1 VGTAGVLLLLVL
13 SAAIATGIIAYII
26 VRRRAEEERQRRK
39 AEEAQRK
46 AEAERRR
53 REAEEALRKAE
64 EEYQR
69 RETEEAQKKAEEERA
84 SKEERRRRQV
94 PPDLRPPRRPTEG
107 DEKQPVR
114 EIKPRRPKPEI
125 VCWQRER
132 RWILAVEV
140 PEDLWEEP
148 ELAVHQNAS
157 PLAQDEREG
166 HWRLDQ
172 VYGQVTVHWEEET
185 PQETKIAL
193 GEEHYLLFKLSGQ
206 DQKRGRRIR
215 SSSSGSYLVVVP
227 ENWARDEELSG
238 SPRASP
244 EPVSVKGYQGHFFDL
259 ERGSDKRI
267 AFRTP
272 EGKPILI
279 ESRAAR
285 FELIGTQLNDAS
297 EGIGP
302 LFGQSAPQIRAS
314 HDRVWADI
322 SIVIIGEEGSGRGK
336 WRKSFSP
343 APEGREQR
351 LPAEAAPRKD
361 GWYFL
366 RFYDMDDDLVE
377 SLDFRLVCALRE
389 IKVFQPSPFPSEG
402 EHGPVYAEFTHES
415 DCAIQ
420 PTDDLARSI
429 QVEGKGN
436 KTRLTIPPSPTYDET
451 RWHVGSRS
459 EGNPHV
465 QVTILAERLWWAVGQ
480 EGILPLEWEDE
491 RLSLICDDFA
501 PTSKKALWLRLPV
514 RRWTDRVLVGFE
526 QSRAKPCPV
535 KVTAKE
541 ISIPLRDI
549 GDYQE
554 MRGRDRDQ
562 FLNIWIERDSELVEG
577 IVAIIPESKGPILCS
592 ERGRKKAAI
601 ATVAL
606 REGAG
611 AVKVNGQP
619 VANYFKKAPLR
630 ARRFLWRLLEL
641 PCVSQALSQMEVSI
655 EVTGSNPGTIQ
666 QVKAS
671 AHSLARALMKYDPQ
685 LKSLLKQE
693 GFGGAKVTERS
704 STQGKR

>member
-1 VGTAGVLLLLVL
+1 VGTAGVLLLLAF

-26 VRRRAEEERQRRK
+26 IRRRAEKERQRREAEEAQRIAEEERQRRE

-46 AEAERRR
+46 AEEDRQRH
-53 REAEEALRKAE
+53 EAEEA
-64 EEYQR
+64 QR
-69 RETEEAQKKAEEERA
+69 RAEKEHRRPVEDRGGKPRILPTE
-84 SKEERRRRQV
+84 SKEQVIREPKLRQ
-94 PPDLRPPRRPTEG
+94 
-107 DEKQPVR
+107 
-114 EIKPRRPKPEI
+114 PKPEI

-140 PEDLWEEP
+140 PEDLWEKP
-148 ELAVHQNAS
+148 ELAVHLNAS

-193 GEEHYLLFKLSGQ
+193 GEEHFLLFKLSGQ

-302 LFGQSAPQIRAS
+302 LFGQNAPQIRAS

-322 SIVIIGEEGSGRGK
+322 STVIIGEEGSGRGK

-351 LPAEAAPRKD
+351 LPAEVAPRKD

-402 EHGPVYAEFTHES
+402 EHGPVYAEFTHEP

-451 RWHVGSRS
+451 GWRVGSN
-459 EGNPHV
+459 GTPQMHI
-465 QVTILAERLWWAVGQ
+465 TILVERLWWAVGQ

-491 RLSLICDDFA
+491 LLSLICDDFA

-577 IVAIIPESKGPILCS
+577 IVAIIPASKGPILCI

-619 VANYFKKAPLR
+619 VADYFKKAPLR

-641 PCVSQALSQMEVSI
+641 PYVSQALSQMEVSI

-685 LKSLLKQE
+685 LKPLLKRE
-693 GFGGAKVTERS
+693 GFGGAKVTKRS

>member
-1 VGTAGVLLLLVL
+1 MGTAGVLLLLVL

-26 VRRRAEEERQRRK
+26 IRRRAEEERQRRE

-46 AEAERRR
+46 AEEDRQRH
-53 REAEEALRKAE
+53 EAEEA
-64 EEYQR
+64 QR
-69 RETEEAQKKAEEERA
+69 RAEKGHRRPVEDRGGKPRILPTE
-84 SKEERRRRQV
+84 SKEQVIREPKLRQ
-94 PPDLRPPRRPTEG
+94 PN
-107 DEKQPVR
+107 
-114 EIKPRRPKPEI
+114 PEI

-132 RWILAVEV
+132 RWLLAVEV
-140 PEDLWEEP
+140 PEDLWEKP
-148 ELAVHQNAS
+148 ELVVHQNAS

-172 VYGQVTVHWEEET
+172 VCGQVTIRWNEYEA
-185 PQETKIAL
+185 PQEAKITL
-193 GEEHYLLFKLSGQ
+193 GEENYLLFKLSGQ
-206 DQKRGRRIR
+206 DWKQGRRVK
-215 SSSSGSYLVVVP
+215 SPSSGSYLVVVP
-227 ENWARDEELSG
+227 ESWERDEKFSG
-238 SPRASP
+238 PPPAFP
-244 EPVSVKGYQGHFFDL
+244 EPVSVEGYQGHFFDL
-259 ERGSDKRI
+259 EKGDDKRI
-267 AFRTP
+267 ALRAL
-272 EGKPILI
+272 EG
-279 ESRAAR
+279 ESIQIKSTATQ
-285 FELIGTQLNDAS
+285 FNLVGTRLEDAS
-297 EGIGP
+297 EGVGP
-302 LFGQSAPQIRAS
+302 LFGKSPPRIQALY
-314 HDRVWADI
+314 DNVWLK
-322 SIVIIGEEGSGRGK
+322 VGTVVIGEEGSGRGK

-420 PTDDLARSI
+420 PTDDIARSI

-436 KTRLTIPPSPTYDET
+436 KTRLTIPPSPTYDQT

-459 EGNPHV
+459 EGNPQV

-491 RLSLICDDFA
+491 LLSLICDDFA

-535 KVTAKE
+535 KVTTKE
-541 ISIPLRDI
+541 IFIPLRDI

-562 FLNIWIERDSELVEG
+562 FLNIWIEHDSELVEG
-577 IVAIIPESKGPILCS
+577 IVAIIPASKGPTLCI

-606 REGAG
+606 RKGAG

-619 VANYFKKAPLR
+619 VADYFKKAPLR

-641 PCVSQALSQMEVSI
+641 PYVSQALSQMEVSI

-671 AHSLARALMKYDPQ
+671 AHALARALMKYDPQ
-685 LKSLLKQE
+685 LKLLLKQE